1 MKKIL
6 ILIFLSCLY
15 TSCVSTE
22 VDVSSGLTGVVM
34 ETATNQPL
42 ADCIVSISPGNQSV
56 ITDYAGNFDF
66 GKVDMGEYTLSVSC
80 SGYKRYN
87 QPILLKASEVLHHTV
102 EMHKATRP
110 EVVSSSFESLTDRTV
125 VLIGIIE
132 SDGGVDLSE
141 AGFYYGTTENPKRKA
156 LADVDGDKLR
166 ADLSELSP
174 STKYYYRA
182 YAKNE
187 LGEALGEIKSFVT
200 EELQLSGVTT
210 LDASNVTSS
219 SAIISATIPEG
230 EDLVESCG
238 FYVWTYGKYPD
249 KYMAIYSK
257 SYRCEIQNL
266 VPGVRYYYK
275 AFVANEKK
283 ENVGETKSFVATR
296 LKENG
301 HEYVDLGLPSGA
313 LWATQNL
320 GADSEYDA
328 GDYYAWAEVEP
339 KTSFSIDNY
348 KYVTKTVKEE
358 YGQTVNYYDYN
369 KYIPEDG
376 LEELLTID
384 DAATYSWGD
393 NWRMPSDEQIKEL
406 CEKCIWKSE
415 IINGC
420 DAYVIIGPSG
430 AELILPL
437 KGYYRTLGGDDFID
451 NETYYW
457 SRTVRRL
464 RASVYS
470 LELTSQSVSQN
481 TLCRSSGALIR
492 PILNKYL

>member
-1 MKKIL
+1 ML
-6 ILIFLSCLY
+6 INIF
-15 TSCVSTE
+15 
-22 VDVSSGLTGVVM
+22 
-34 ETATNQPL
+34 
-42 ADCIVSISPGNQSV
+42 
-56 ITDYAGNFDF
+56 
-66 GKVDMGEYTLSVSC
+66 
-80 SGYKRYN
+80 
-87 QPILLKASEVLHHTV
+87 
-102 EMHKATRP
+102 
-110 EVVSSSFESLTDRTV
+110 
-125 VLIGIIE
+125 
-132 SDGGVDLSE
+132 
-141 AGFYYGTTENPKRKA
+141 
-156 LADVDGDKLR
+156 
-166 ADLSELSP
+166 
-174 STKYYYRA
+174 
-182 YAKNE
+182 
-187 LGEALGEIKSFVT
+187 
-200 EELQLSGVTT
+200 
-210 LDASNVTSS
+210 DASNVTSS

-492 PILNKYL
+492 PILNK